1 MYSIRIVVCGVAF
14 FLPSPIPCD
23 KVPRRPPPWLPRAG
37 TVVTYAGRSRETR
50 NVRVVAEASA
60 GWMVVEAIGRHGLP
74 VRFSVKQRNLEPL
87 QPGLFDHESDA

>member
-1 MYSIRIVVCGVAF
+1 
-14 FLPSPIPCD
+14 
-23 KVPRRPPPWLPRAG
+23 VPRRPPPWLPRAG